1 MNRTQFSEHAGRRI
15 VYMNFAGVDDVEE
28 GLRVI
33 EQARLFVAAQ
43 PKQKNLLTLVNVEKS
58 KFDDRIVQALKQ
70 LAKHDQPWVMAGAVV
85 GMSPLQRVIY
95 RVINAFSG
103 PQESLS
109 FFVFDQATDSSPFA
123 GPRAWTAALTLVA
136 IVLTFTVVAKLLARR
151 NKLAR

>member
-1 MNRTQFSEHAGRRI
+1 MNRTQFIEHAGRRI
-15 VYMNFAGVDDVEE
+15 VYMDFSGVDDVEE

-103 PQESLS
+103 RRLAAFET
-109 FFVFDQATDSSPFA
+109 VEEAK
-123 GPRAWTAALTLVA
+123 AWLVRQTQP
-136 IVLTFTVVAKLLARR
+136 VPEVPPPPPPG
-151 NKLAR
+151 

>member
-1 MNRTQFSEHAGRRI
+1 MNRTQFIEHAGRRI
-15 VYMNFAGVDDVEE
+15 VYLNFAGVDDVEE

-103 PQESLS
+103 RRLAAFET
-109 FFVFDQATDSSPFA
+109 VEEAK
-123 GPRAWTAALTLVA
+123 AWLVRQTQP
-136 IVLTFTVVAKLLARR
+136 VPEVPPPPPPG
-151 NKLAR
+151 